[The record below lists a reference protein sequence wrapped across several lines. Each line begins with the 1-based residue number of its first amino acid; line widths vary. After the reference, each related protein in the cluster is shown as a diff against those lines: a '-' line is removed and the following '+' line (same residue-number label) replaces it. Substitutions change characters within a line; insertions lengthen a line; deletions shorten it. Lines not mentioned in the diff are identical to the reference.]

1 MQHLLSLLALL
12 LTGATYAQAPTP
24 APAQSART
32 AITDATIH
40 VGDGTVI
47 EGGTVVFDA
56 GKIESVGTAAAPA
69 GSTIIDGRGGH
80 VYPGF
85 IAPNTKLGLVEI
97 DAVRSTRDFA
107 EVGSYNPSVRSI
119 IAYNTESNITPTLK
133 TNGILLAQITPQG
146 GRISGLSSVV
156 QLDAWNWE
164 DATIATDQGLHVNW
178 PSRYRRNW
186 RAGTYEKNKDY
197 EEQVRE
203 LRAFMDEAVAYSK
216 KGETETTNL
225 RFAAL
230 GPVFGGERK
239 LYLHAQRAQDI
250 MDAVLFGKS
259 YGADVVLVGG
269 RDSWLV
275 TEFLKAQDVPVILG
289 ATQALPYRGDEDID
303 QPFKTP
309 AQLHTAGIDFCL
321 GMEGA
326 WEQRNLLF
334 QAGQA
339 VAFGLDYEQ
348 AVAALTSNAARI
360 LGVDD
365 QVGTLRPGQSA
376 TLFLSTGDALDP
388 IGTNV
393 THAFIDGRAIS
404 VETRQKALYRKY
416 RGKYEQE

>member
-1 MQHLLSLLALL
+1 MHYLYSLLALL
-12 LTGATYAQAPTP
+12 LATVTYAQAPTP
-24 APAQSART
+24 APAQSVRM
-32 AITDATIH
+32 AITNATIH

-47 EGGTVVFDA
+47 ENGTIVFND
-56 GKIESVGTAAAPA
+56 GKIESVGTTAAPA
-69 GSTIIDGRGGH
+69 GTTVVDGKGGH

-107 EVGSYNPSVRSI
+107 EVGSFNPSVRSI

-133 TNGILLAQITPQG
+133 TNGVLLAQITPQG

-164 DATIATDQGLHVNW
+164 DATIKTDQGMHVNW

-186 RAGTYEKNKDY
+186 RAGTYEKNKNY

-203 LRAFMDEAVAYSK
+203 LRGFMDEAAAYAK
-216 KGETETTNL
+216 KPKVEAANL

-230 GPVFGGERK
+230 GPVLSGERK
-239 LYLHAQRAQDI
+239 LYVHAQRAQDI

-269 RDSWLV
+269 RDSWMV
-275 TEFLKAQDVPVILG
+275 TDFLKAQDVPVILG

-309 AQLHTAGIDFCL
+309 AMLQAAGVDFCL

-339 VAFGLDYEQ
+339 VAFGLEYEQ

-360 LGVDD
+360 LGVEDM
-365 QVGTLRPGQSA
+365 VGTLKAGHSA

-393 THAFIDGRAIS
+393 TRAFIDGRDIS
-404 VETRQKALYRKY
+404 VDTRQKALYRKY
-416 RGKYEQE
+416 SGKYENE